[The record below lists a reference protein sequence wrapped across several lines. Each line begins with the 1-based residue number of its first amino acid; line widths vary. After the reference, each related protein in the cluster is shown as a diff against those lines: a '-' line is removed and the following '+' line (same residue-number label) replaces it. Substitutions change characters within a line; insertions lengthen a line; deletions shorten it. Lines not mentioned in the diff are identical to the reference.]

1 MLISSLSL
9 TFLSTKSFK
18 PFFEKNEIFS
28 SGVVRFIVSP
38 GHRQTRTS
46 NSSFILFISTLFEV
60 KNSSLG
66 SHSTLVPC
74 SLLFPISRFEKTP
87 SLKDT
92 FSNFP
97 SLKEVT
103 TNQCAKKFVSLLP
116 IPLRPKAVP
125 SYTPSSV
132 NFPEVLSVSNAACK
146 IVLPSSLLLL
156 IKNPCA

>member
-18 PFFEKNEIFS
+18 PFFEKNETFS

-46 NSSFILFISTLFEV
+46 NNSFILFISTLFEV

-103 TNQCAKKFVSLLP
+103 TNQCAKKFVSLLGYST
-116 IPLRPKAVP
+116 I
-125 SYTPSSV
+125 SSS
-132 NFPEVLSVSNAACK
+132 PDY
-146 IVLPSSLLLL
+146 ILL
-156 IKNPCA
+156 IIYYNKNTHFEVRINSTPTPPIRG